1 MTDRAND
8 DNGRYQVVASV
19 ANDALEQLECSREH
33 ARWMASLCKAIRVG
47 LETGDDHDA
56 KHLAGLAQYLADNQW
71 SALNDHIG
79 RANERMNGIG
89 SRS

>member
-19 ANDALEQLECSREH
+19 ANDALEQLACSREH
-33 ARWMASLCKAIRVG
+33 ARWMASLCKAIR
-47 LETGDDHDA
+47 DDLKTSDGHDA
-56 KHLAGLAQYLADNQW
+56 KHLAGLAQYLADSQW
-71 SALNDHIG
+71 SALDDHIG